1 MMNDLNTDCKDI
13 IMEYLLHYC
22 YKDTAKALLDEMQR
36 LDECSKTIK
45 LNIHNAGDQA
55 INGSNGNDSK
65 RKSCIKHTNSDRFSY
80 IDTIYTCISA
90 ETIDIST
97 LDKNNIEWNHID
109 ARRDIHNAIKEGDIG
124 RAFNLIEKHFPN
136 LIRIYNTI
144 NRMETTPEDKSTLPK
159 SHCIIYKLRCQQFV
173 ETLRSSGP
181 IEAIQF
187 AKFYFRFC
195 SKIYKELT
203 HDATSLI
210 AYTDLESHDRSSQR
224 HRDKIADEVNEMIL
238 ESQHFSPQTALE
250 KLWRQKIAIQVE
262 LDNQKRQSSSRD
274 QQQSENTKTPM

>member
-22 YKDTAKALLDEMQR
+22 YKNTARAMLDEMQQ
-36 LDECSKTIK
+36 LDECSRAIK
-45 LNIHNAGDQA
+45 PKVRNADDQA
-55 INGSNGNDSK
+55 MNVSNSHDN
-65 RKSCIKHTNSDRFSY
+65 KH
-80 IDTIYTCISA
+80 I
-90 ETIDIST
+90 IDISA

-109 ARRDIHNAIKEGDIG
+109 ARRDIHNTIREGDIG
-124 RAFNLIEKHFPN
+124 RAFTLIEKHFPN
-136 LIRIYNTI
+136 LIRTYNTI
-144 NRMETTPEDKSTLPK
+144 NRMEAALQDNATLPK
-159 SHCIIYKLRCQQFV
+159 SHCTIYKLRCQQFV

-187 AKFYFRFC
+187 AKFYFRPC

-203 HDATSLI
+203 DDATSLI
-210 AYTDLESHDRSSQR
+210 AYTDLESHDRSGQR

-250 KLWRQKIAIQVE
+250 KLWRQKTAIQVE
-262 LDNQKRQSSSRD
+262 LDNQKRQASSRD
-274 QQQSENTKTPM
+274 QQKSENIKTPM